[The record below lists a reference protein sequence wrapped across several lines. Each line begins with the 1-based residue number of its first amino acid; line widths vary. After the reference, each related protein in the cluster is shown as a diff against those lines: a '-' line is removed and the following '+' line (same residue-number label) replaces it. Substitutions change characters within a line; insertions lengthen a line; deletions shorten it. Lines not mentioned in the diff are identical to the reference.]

1 MLQKDTIESNDG
13 PCSMKALL
21 PRLIALGAFDRN
33 EAVTVSVLFG
43 SSKALLIASVFRGG
57 AKPHLVI
64 LKDEEAASEMAV
76 DLRFFL
82 GKDSVLFYPSTETLP
97 FELDPPHEDISAERV
112 AALHSFTLG
121 SSVVVV
127 AAVSTLMQRLPP
139 KADFT
144 AKALNLRVGGEYPR
158 EALIETLSNMGYA
171 RMSMVEE
178 RAEMSARGGIL
189 DIFPPAKDRPLR
201 LEFFGDELESIRS
214 FDIATQR
221 SLTELKEA
229 LILAAREASPDKEIL
244 STARDRLIDRAD
256 ALGLDRLSWE
266 ALSDRL
272 KAGAS
277 GLGLSPLLP
286 LLYDRLDTIF
296 DYLGSNAVITVVDP
310 EAVKTAAQGFAKDVS
325 AIAAKAVEKRRFFAE
340 PAELYISP
348 DAFLKAINVFSLIN
362 VEPVMEAGFV
372 IGASARLNIAMRH
385 DLNVSIGGK
394 GSTVLETPLA
404 PLASMLKDRLEAGCR
419 VWISAHNKGQAERT
433 KELLEG
439 YGLAVSQGFSF
450 DVDPL
455 NAPLGALCVVIGS
468 ITSGFYLE
476 MDRFWLISEE
486 EVFGE
491 RVKARTPPARKL
503 DAFLRQLQELSDGD
517 LVVHKDHGIGLCRGL
532 KRLGI
537 DDVENDFLLLEYR
550 DGDKLYLPVWRLDLI
565 SRYKGS
571 GGQTPELDKLGAK
584 NWEKRKKKVGA
595 AVERFA
601 GELLNLY
608 AQRQSAVG
616 FSFSPPDRIFEEFEA
631 GFDFEETPDQKNA
644 IAETLADMRSDRPM
658 DRLICGD
665 VGYGKTEVAMRAAF
679 KAALDNKQTAIL
691 VPTTI
696 LADQHFNTFSRR
708 CAPFPVK
715 IGVLSRFKTAKE
727 QRETIASIALGEVDI
742 VIGTHRLLQK
752 DVTFKDLGLIVIDEE
767 HRFGVAHKERLK
779 HLRKNVDCLT
789 LTATPI
795 PRTLNLSIASIRELS
810 IISTPPVDRLA
821 IKTSVARFDPEIIAE
836 ALEREFKRGG
846 QVFFVHNRVESI
858 GAMER
863 FLREVAPKARIAVAH
878 GQMKEHE
885 LERKMLGF
893 VNKDYDLLL
902 CTTIIESGLDIPSA
916 NTIIINRADRF
927 GLAELYQL
935 RGRVGR
941 SSHRAY
947 AYLLCPDSGSM
958 SADAVKRLE
967 VIRELAEPGS
977 GFSLASYDLEI
988 RGAGELLGQAQ
999 AGQFADVGF
1008 DMYATLLEDAVREL
1022 RGEALPDSSE
1032 PDVNLRVSQ
1041 YIPEEYIPDARERL
1055 GLYQRLSSIATDDD
1069 IYLLND
1075 ELSDRYGD
1083 PPALVGNLL
1092 RTASLRIV
1100 LKRLKATEF
1109 KQIGDRLYI
1118 TFAKGVGPEIGDRAL
1133 NLVKKEPKRYRIA
1146 PDSRL
1151 IISIDKDAD
1160 PLETAKFVLKEL
1172 EG

>member
-1 MLQKDTIESNDG
+1 
-13 PCSMKALL
+13 MKALL
-21 PRLIALGAFDRN
+21 PRLIALGRN
-33 EAVTVSVLFG
+33 EAVTVSVLYG
-43 SSKALLIASVFRGG
+43 SSKALLIAEVFRGG
-57 AKPHLVI
+57 ARPHLVL
-64 LKDEEAASEMAV
+64 LKDEETASEMAA

-82 GKDSVLFYPSTETLP
+82 GKESVLFYPSTETLP
-97 FELDPPHEDISAERV
+97 FELDPPHEDICAERV
-112 AALHSFTLG
+112 VALHGLANG
-121 SSVVVV
+121 APVNVV
-127 AAVSTLMQRLPP
+127 AAVPTLMQFLPP

-144 AKALNLRVGGEYPR
+144 ARAINLRVGGEYPR
-158 EALIETLSNMGYA
+158 EALIETLCGMGYA

-221 SLTELKEA
+221 SIGELKEA
-229 LILAAREASPDKEIL
+229 LILPAREASPDKETL

-256 ALGLDRLSWE
+256 ALGLGRQSWE
-266 ALSDRL
+266 TLSDRL

-286 LLYDRLDTIF
+286 LLYDKLDTVF
-296 DYLGSNAVITVVDP
+296 DYLGADAVITVIDP
-310 EAVKTAAQGFAKDVS
+310 EAIKAAATGFAGDVS
-325 AIAAKAVEKRRFFAE
+325 RATAKAVEKRRFFAE
-340 PAELYISP
+340 PDELYMSP
-348 DAFLKAINVFSLIN
+348 DAFLKAMSVFSIIA
-362 VEPVMEAGFV
+362 VEPVIEAGFV
-372 IGASARLNIAMRH
+372 IGASARLNTELRH
-385 DLNVSIGGK
+385 VLNVSIGGK
-394 GSTVLETPLA
+394 GSTGFETPLA
-404 PLASMLKDRLEAGCR
+404 PLAERIKDRLEANCR

-455 NAPLGALCVVIGS
+455 SMDAPLGALCVVIGS

-476 MDRFWLISEE
+476 TDGLWLISEE

-503 DAFLRQLQELSDGD
+503 DAFLRQLQELSEGD
-517 LVVHKDHGIGLCRGL
+517 IVVHKDHGIGLCRGL

-550 DGDKLYLPVWRLDLI
+550 DNDKLYLPVWRLDLI

-571 GGQTPELDKLGAK
+571 DGRTPELDKLGAK
-584 NWEKRKKKVGA
+584 NWEKRKKKVSI

-601 GELLNLY
+601 GELLKLY
-608 AQRQSAVG
+608 AQRQAALG
-616 FSFSPPDRIFEEFEA
+616 FSFSPPDRMFEEFEA
-631 GFDFEETPDQKNA
+631 GFEFAETPDQKNA
-644 IAETLADMRSDRPM
+644 IAETLADMLSDKPM

-691 VPTTI
+691 VPTTV

-715 IGVLSRFKTAKE
+715 VGVLSRFKTAKE
-727 QRETIASIALGEVDI
+727 QREMVASIARGEVDI

-779 HLRKNVDCLT
+779 HLRKNVDCLM

-821 IKTSVARFDPEIIAE
+821 IKTVVARFDPEIIAE
-836 ALEREFKRGG
+836 ALERELKRGG

-863 FLREVAPKARIAVAH
+863 FLREVAPKARLAVAH
-878 GQMKEHE
+878 GQMKEGE
-885 LERKMLGF
+885 LEKKMFGF
-893 VNKDYDLLL
+893 VNKEYDILL

-947 AYLLCPDSGSM
+947 AYLICPDSASM
-958 SADAVKRLE
+958 SADATRRLE

-977 GFSLASYDLEI
+977 GFRLASYDLEI
-988 RGAGELLGQAQ
+988 RGAGEILGQAQ

-1008 DMYATLLEDAVREL
+1008 DMYATLLEEAVSAL
-1022 RGEALPDSSE
+1022 RGEEPSDECE
-1032 PDVNLRVSQ
+1032 PDVNLKVSQ

-1055 GLYQRLSSIATDDD
+1055 GLYQRLASIGTDDD
-1069 IYLLND
+1069 IYLLTD
-1075 ELSDRYGD
+1075 ELSDRYGA
-1083 PPALVGNLL
+1083 PPALVDNLL

-1118 TFAKGVGPEIGDRAL
+1118 TFAKGVGPGIVFRAL
-1133 NLVKKEPKRYRIA
+1133 DLVKKEPKRYRIT

-1160 PLETAKFVLKEL
+1160 PLEAAKYVLKEL